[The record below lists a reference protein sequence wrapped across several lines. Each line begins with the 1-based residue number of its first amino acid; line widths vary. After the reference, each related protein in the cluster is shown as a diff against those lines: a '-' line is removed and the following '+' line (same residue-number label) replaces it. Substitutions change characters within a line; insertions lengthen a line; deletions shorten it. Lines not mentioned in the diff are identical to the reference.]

1 MENEETIPEAPTES
15 DPRINALYLL
25 KLQAER
31 AWLEALRLV
40 YEPRF
45 MEETATY
52 VVDRDDAFHDEFFGD
67 EAVQT
72 RKDAVLHHQLMRATY
87 PSAVAESLTNAYY
100 ADAMHWLHAA
110 AAYLKTRGT
119 LLNGEWA
126 ASVSADEFAAA
137 RQIDDIEALKAYN
150 LRIMG
155 SLWYRWFFFD
165 AGIMTGQRVLRRLL
179 VSPDV
184 LAQRQAERTE
194 EKRLDVLASQRKKDN
209 AAKYNAIKEECERE
223 VKAADES
230 VIRVTPSFS
239 DMPAYLESTRRATEA
254 AVAAIQRKTDAF
266 YELILERP
274 PPARPQL
281 DR

>member
-184 LAQRQAERTE
+184 LAQRQAERTD

-223 VKAADES
+223 IKAADES
-230 VIRVTPSFS
+230 MAHVPPSS
-239 DMPAYLESTRRATEA
+239 DPMAYSQASKRATDIY
-254 AVAAIQRKTDAF
+254 VAAMKRSSSAF
-266 YELILERP
+266 YELILGRAP
-274 PPARPQL
+274 PPLEMPSN
-281 DR
+281 